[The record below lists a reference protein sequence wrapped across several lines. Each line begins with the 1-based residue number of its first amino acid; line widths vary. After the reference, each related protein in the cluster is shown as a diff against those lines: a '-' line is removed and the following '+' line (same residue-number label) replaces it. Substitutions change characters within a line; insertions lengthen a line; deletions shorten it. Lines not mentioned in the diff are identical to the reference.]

1 MWKHEKD
8 RLLLQREGHA
18 WCGRRPA
25 DVVGGPDDSTRESG
39 HVVRSPHNGL
49 EEDGPQAQ
57 DRNQLCPPDLV
68 PLNFRAVKVNFSC
81 LNHLANLDAS
91 SWQFVEL
98 THVVGLK
105 ALYLGVF
112 SVSQWI

>member
-1 MWKHEKD
+1 MWKHGKD
-8 RLLLQREGHA
+8 RLLQWEEHA
-18 WCGRRPA
+18 WCGRRPV
-25 DVVGGPDDSTRESG
+25 DVVGGPDDSTREDG
-39 HVVRSPHNGL
+39 HVVRSPHNSV

-57 DRNQLCPPDLV
+57 DRPTLCPSDLV

-105 ALYLGVF
+105 ALYLGWS
-112 SVSQWI
+112 SVNQWI